1 MGNVSLEVTEIPGP
15 LSAEIKRIE
24 RYEVLVEKAFL
35 ARTKTKIIPVVTLP
49 IPTVYWTESSKD
61 WKGEIKIIE
70 ATGIPKNQVL
80 GGEDCATGR
89 LGRELRES
97 VQIAKTISPKFV
109 KMIDP
114 RNQFFENNW

>member
-1 MGNVSLEVTEIPGP
+1 MP
-15 LSAEIKRIE
+15 EIKRIE

-49 IPTVYWTESSKD
+49 IPTVYWTESSKI
-61 WKGEIKIIE
+61 WTGEIKIIE
-70 ATGIPKNQVL
+70 ATGIPKNQ

-89 LGRELRES
+89 LGRELKES
-97 VQIAKTISPKFV
+97 VQIAKTISQKFL